1 MAANPTIAN
10 LNSIPDAQQIISET
24 SEPKPTSLLER
35 SEEALRKAFGGD
47 EQTIANSL
55 RGL

>member
-1 MAANPTIAN
+1 MGVNAMIAN
-10 LNSIPDAQQIISET
+10 LNSIPDAEQIVQET
-24 SEPKPTSLLER
+24 SEPEPTSLLER
-35 SEEALRKAFGGD
+35 SEKALRKAFGGD

>member
-1 MAANPTIAN
+1 MAANPTIAD
-10 LNSIPDAQQIISET
+10 LNSIPDAQQIVAENSA
-24 SEPKPTSLLER
+24 PKPTSPLGR
-35 SEEALRKAFGGD
+35 SEEVLRKAFGGD

>member
-10 LNSIPDAQQIISET
+10 LNSIPDVQQIVAET

-35 SEEALRKAFGGD
+35 SEEVLRKAFGGD

>member
-1 MAANPTIAN
+1 MAANPMIAN
-10 LNSIPDAQQIISET
+10 LNSIPDAQQIVTET
-24 SEPKPTSLLER
+24 RKPKPTSLLER
-35 SEEALRKAFGGD
+35 SEEVLRKAFGGD

>member
-1 MAANPTIAN
+1 MAANPMIAN
-10 LNSIPDAQQIISET
+10 LNSIPDAQQIVAEN

-35 SEEALRKAFGGD
+35 SEEVLRKAFGGD